1 MTLKTGFSVLSLM
14 PTLALATIHYVVQ
27 PDPGGQKINVT
38 IRVDKSGPN
47 TAFRI
52 PAWCPGFYT
61 LKNYQEKISDVR
73 FVDGQGK
80 AVEFK
85 RPDPRVWQAANTGGP
100 LTMTYSVLGDDGGLG
115 FFGVNVRSHT
125 AFING
130 PAAFMYADGRKGE
143 AITLEVKKPA
153 AWDEAVA
160 LDKNAQGYY
169 TAGDYDEL
177 LDSPI
182 RLGKFE
188 RRKFTVEGIPF
199 EAIFASTNQNYN
211 PDLDA
216 QARMLSQVSIP
227 AIKLFGKAPFKR
239 YIYFINLAIGDFGGG
254 LEHRASTVMAMPNTK
269 ALDLITLASHEYFHA
284 WNVKQIRPEVLGP
297 FDYTQPVRTA
307 NLWFAEGVTDY
318 YADLLAYRSGL
329 LDQRWYLR
337 SLAGNISELQRSNT
351 RKQMTLEDVCR
362 QTWEHSGFDVGDLS
376 YYTKGLVVGA
386 VFDAAIREATQGKKS
401 LDDVMRLMFTRYRL
415 PQPGY
420 AEDAIRTTIN
430 EVAVKDLSDLYEVM
444 LRSTKE
450 VPYER
455 LAGVGLRVVP
465 PNREVSTLGAT
476 LEGSKVAAIE
486 DGSPWQVG
494 DEIINVDGKPFSLG
508 AFYQQ
513 NAKYEVD
520 VKRGDKVEQI
530 QVPLTKRTVGRWI
543 VEPDPFATLE
553 QAKRRSEFLAR

>member
-38 IRVDKSGPN
+38 IRLGKSGQN
-47 TAFRI
+47 TSFRI

-61 LKNYQEKISDVR
+61 LKNYQEKIGDVR
-73 FVDGQGK
+73 FMDGQGK
-80 AVEFK
+80 PVEFK
-85 RPDPRVWQAANTGGP
+85 RPDPRVWQATNIGGP

-143 AITLEVKKPA
+143 AITLEFKKPA
-153 AWDEAVA
+153 GWDEAVA
-160 LDKNAQGYY
+160 LEKNAQGFY

-216 QARMLSQVSIP
+216 QARMLSQVSVP

-297 FDYTQPVRTA
+297 FDYTQAVRTG

-401 LDDVMRLMFTRYRL
+401 LDDVMRLMFTRHRL
-415 PQPGY
+415 PQPGFG
-420 AEDAIRTTIN
+420 EDAIRTTIN
-430 EVAVKDLSDLYEVM
+430 EVAGKDLSDLYEVM

-455 LAGVGLRVVP
+455 MAGVGLRVVP
-465 PNREVSTLGAT
+465 PNREVLTLGAT
-476 LEGSKVAAIE
+476 LEGNKVTAVE

-494 DEIINVDGKPFSLG
+494 DEIINVDGMPFSLG
-508 AFYQQ
+508 AFYRQ
-513 NAKYEVD
+513 NPSYEVD
-520 VKRGDKVEQI
+520 VKRGEKVEQI
-530 QVPLTKRTVGRWI
+530 KVTLAKRTLGRWV
-543 VEPDPFATLE
+543 VEPDPFATLD
-553 QAKRRSEFLAR
+553 QAKRMSEFLAR